1 MASINFNPFGEN
13 WFKKPPNPLQPIN
26 FQSLLEPLNPFKP
39 HFQSHPPF
47 AKISLPNPFSKKPD
61 TRPDSQR
68 PKPGTYRKMLEQFY
82 WESETRPDYRHTP
95 EVERILS
102 EDPVFEKIENPSPEQ
117 VEENKKWLDEFRA
130 SPVVKFL
137 ARAEEVLD
145 EINEME
151 LKENSEPYRWED
163 KKYWKSIPHVIGPDG
178 RSMPRKAIR
187 SKKESDDKFWDF
199 AKQFFFG
206 LWGFR
211 QRPYPPGRPI
221 DVAQAVGYKRLEKRY
236 YDFIMRSGGWYYKDR
251 IGRTRGPCELIQ
263 LKTAWGAG
271 IIDKYTFIWGDDMD
285 EWVPIGMIYGME
297 RAVATWEV
305 RLGAAA
311 TAFLHKLQ
319 KGIPPWVPLK
329 GFEKKSRKELQDEAY
344 ASKKRDLAVLEA
356 NDGIW
361 PGVRIPSH
369 ALFLWASG
377 SELTSILEQDH
388 MPNKFIPKDM
398 RKQLQKAIPGLRP
411 WEVLSV
417 EQAMDQIT
425 YNGEWYREP
434 LGAHTTGPPYIQD
447 WNEDVEDFI
456 DSYQQFTETMC
467 EFLEEAIPGFNKV
480 LDKVDAEAEAK
491 YRRRVESGKRKIE
504 AMKRARQPQRVDPI
518 EEEEDDDDDDL

>member
-13 WFKKPPNPLQPIN
+13 WFKKPPIPLQPIN
-26 FQSLLEPLNPFKP
+26 LQFLTESLNPFKP
-39 HFQSHPPF
+39 HPQSDPF
-47 AKISLPNPFSKKPD
+47 AAISISNPFKNKPV
-61 TRPDSQR
+61 PEPEQEPKR
-68 PKPGTYRKMLEQFY
+68 PKPGTYKKMLEQFY

-95 EVERILS
+95 EVERVLNQ
-102 EDPVFEKIENPSPEQ
+102 DPFFEIKENPTQEEI
-117 VEENKKWLDEFRA
+117 EENERWLKGFREN
-130 SPVVKFL
+130 PVVKFL
-137 ARAEEVLD
+137 TRAEEVAD
-145 EINEME
+145 ELNEME
-151 LKENSEPYRWED
+151 LKENSDPYRMED

-178 RSMPRKAIR
+178 RPMPRKAIKT
-187 SKKESDDKFWDF
+187 KKESDDKFWDF

-236 YDFIMRSGGWYYKDR
+236 YDFIMRSGGFYYKDR

-271 IIDKYTFIWGDDMD
+271 IIDKYTFIWGEDLD
-285 EWVPIGMIYGME
+285 EWVPIGMLYGME
-297 RAVATWEV
+297 RAIATWEV

-311 TAFLHKLQ
+311 TAFIHKLQ

-329 GFEKKSRKELQDEAY
+329 GFEKKSRKQLQDEAY
-344 ASKKRDLAVLEA
+344 ESKRRDLAVLEA

-388 MPNKFIPKDM
+388 MPNKYIPKDM

-425 YNGEWYREP
+425 YGGKWYREP
-434 LGAHTTGPPYIQD
+434 LGAFTTGPPYIQD

-456 DSYQQFTETMC
+456 DSYQQFTEMMC

-480 LDKVDAEAEAK
+480 LDKVDAEGEEK
-491 YRRRVESGKRKIE
+491 FRRRMQSGKKKIE
-504 AMKRARQPQRVDPI
+504 EIKRARLPQRVDPD
-518 EEEEDDDDDDL
+518 DDDDDDL